1 MRGRKPQALT
11 LSTEDR
17 QVLEHL
23 ARRRQAPWFQVQR
36 AKTLLAMAD
45 GERRITLA
53 AGSGC
58 DRTTLWRLARDYQD
72 HGLSGLLSEGPRS
85 GAPPAI
91 SPPPDCADRRPG
103 VLRAGGQGPAP
114 HPLVQ

>member
-1 MRGRKPQALT
+1 MRGCKPQALT
-11 LSTEDR
+11 LSLEDR
-17 QVLEHL
+17 RVLEHL

-36 AKTLLAMAD
+36 AKVLLAMAD

-72 HGLSGLLSEGPRS
+72 HGLPGLLTERPRT

-91 SPPPDCADRRPG
+91 SPPPSRPDRRPG
-103 VLRAGGQGPAP
+103 LPRAGGPGPAH
-114 HPLVQ
+114 HPLDQ